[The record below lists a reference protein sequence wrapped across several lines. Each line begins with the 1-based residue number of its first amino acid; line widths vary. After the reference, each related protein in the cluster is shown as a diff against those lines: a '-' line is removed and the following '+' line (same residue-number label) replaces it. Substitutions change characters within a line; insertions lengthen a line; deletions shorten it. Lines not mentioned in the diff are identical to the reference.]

1 MKIKKYVLA
10 AAALFGAA
18 LPLNIKAA
26 NVFLCLFM
34 ILAIVFIIL
43 EKQKFKKPSWKLLCC
58 STLFIILLIGI
69 GAFENPSGFIKYIGR
84 YITYLI
90 LPILFIQFKAEDLK
104 EILNRGISGLAIGLL
119 VAIFVLT
126 YFNLSSYFTSKGGF
140 VIDASLLDF
149 YHTHF
154 NYTAPLNIHP
164 VYLGMYTMLGIIFLW
179 DKMLYKNLKRPEFLL
194 CIVGVVI
201 FTINIIFLNARI
213 IHGVLLACF
222 VVYFGRWFIKTNIKY
237 KITALVSIALLAFGG
252 FKMIK
257 NTYIYDRL
265 TTELVWELTNQVN
278 TKYNYFNNSDSRMAR
293 WIVTSEVIAEKPIF
307 GWGTGVEKEVLGKAF
322 RAKNLNAAA
331 DEKYDAHNQ
340 FLSFGVEFG
349 FVGLV
354 LFLCYLIASFVCA
367 YKNDKNLFSICFFI
381 LILIVST
388 TENIFKNNSGILFI
402 VFFGNIITIKNILY
416 AKRIQ

>member
-1 MKIKKYVLA
+1 
-10 AAALFGAA
+10 
-18 LPLNIKAA
+18 
-26 NVFLCLFM
+26 
-34 ILAIVFIIL
+34 
-43 EKQKFKKPSWKLLCC
+43 
-58 STLFIILLIGI
+58 
-69 GAFENPSGFIKYIGR
+69 
-84 YITYLI
+84 
-90 LPILFIQFKAEDLK
+90 
-104 EILNRGISGLAIGLL
+104 
-119 VAIFVLT
+119 
-126 YFNLSSYFTSKGGF
+126 
-140 VIDASLLDF
+140 
-149 YHTHF
+149 
-154 NYTAPLNIHP
+154 
-164 VYLGMYTMLGIIFLW
+164 
-179 DKMLYKNLKRPEFLL
+179 
-194 CIVGVVI
+194 
-201 FTINIIFLNARI
+201 
-213 IHGVLLACF
+213 
-222 VVYFGRWFIKTNIKY
+222 
-237 KITALVSIALLAFGG
+237 
-252 FKMIK
+252 
-257 NTYIYDRL
+257 
-265 TTELVWELTNQVN
+265 
-278 TKYNYFNNSDSRMAR
+278 MAR